1 MRFTASSTAL
11 FLLIIPQAAYAQEDS
26 SPKWRLDVSGG
37 ITSFGGDQ
45 EQPYISTTLRRDL
58 GDMYVSLG
66 GSLVGYD
73 GPAPA
78 VGDTI
83 PATTRQG
90 VLGFGFSSDSLS
102 IDSYVSLGDRDFDT
116 IDIATQNGA
125 VVQFEADGS
134 SWGTGIAITYQQP
147 LGGRWFISPFA
158 ALDYSE
164 IDTVQAIQGPV
175 NQLFA
180 REVEESGVTGSG
192 GATLQYAL
200 GEEYQ
205 HSLGLYSAFV
215 ATSNAAST
223 TRIGAAGSATS
234 ASQPIAGA
242 GDGDGWFEYGASASF
257 SLSDRVFLDFFVS
270 RTAGLRFGEATSGSA
285 GLSFTF

>member
-1 MRFTASSTAL
+1 MHLTASCTAL
-11 FLLIIPQAAYAQEDS
+11 LLLTISPAAYAQSDTA
-26 SPKWRLDVSGG
+26 PKWRLDVSGG

-58 GDMYVSLG
+58 GDLYVSLG

-78 VGDTI
+78 IGETI
-83 PATTRQG
+83 PATTRQA
-90 VLGFGFSSDSLS
+90 VLGFGYQNDALSL
-102 IDSYVSLGDRDFDT
+102 DSYVSLGDRDFDT

-134 SWGTGIAITYQQP
+134 SWGSGIAITYQQP

-158 ALDYSE
+158 SLDYSE

-200 GEEYQ
+200 GEEFQ
-205 HSLGLYSAFV
+205 HSLGFYSAFV

-234 ASQPIAGA
+234 ASQPVAGA

-270 RTAGLRFGEATSGSA
+270 RTAGLRFGEATSGSV

>member
-1 MRFTASSTAL
+1 MRLTASCTAL
-11 FLLIIPQAAYAQEDS
+11 FLLTIPHASYAQTDN
-26 SPKWRLDVSGG
+26 PPPWRLDVTGG
-37 ITSFGGDQ
+37 LTSFGGDQ
-45 EQPYISTTLRRDL
+45 EQPYISASLRRDL
-58 GDMYVSLG
+58 GDFFVSLG

-78 VGDTI
+78 IGDTI
-83 PATTRQG
+83 PATTRQA
-90 VLGFGFSSDSLS
+90 VLGFGYSSESLS

-200 GEEYQ
+200 GEDYQ

-234 ASQPIAGA
+234 TSRPVAGT

-257 SLSDRVFLDFFVS
+257 SLSEAIFLDLFVS
-270 RTAGLRFGEATSGSA
+270 RTAGLRFGEATSGSV

>member
-1 MRFTASSTAL
+1 MAQGDDEREWRFDIA
-11 FLLIIPQAAYAQEDS
+11 
-26 SPKWRLDVSGG
+26 GG
-37 ITSFGGDQ
+37 ITAFAGDQ
-45 EQPYISTTLRRDL
+45 EQPYVSATLRRDI
-58 GDMYVSLG
+58 GDAYVSLG

-78 VGDTI
+78 IGDTI
-83 PATTRQG
+83 PATTKQV
-90 VLGFGFSSDSLS
+90 VLGVGYSTDALS
-102 IDSYVSLGDRDFDT
+102 VDGYVSLGDRDFDT
-116 IDIATQNGA
+116 IDITAQNGA
-125 VVQFEADGS
+125 MLQFEADGS
-134 SWGTGIAITYQQP
+134 SWGTGISLTYQVP
-147 LGGRWFISPFA
+147 LGGRWFLSPFA

-200 GEEYQ
+200 GENYE

-223 TRIGAAGSATS
+223 TRIGGAGSASNTS
-234 ASQPIAGA
+234 TPVEGA

-257 SLSDRVFLDFFVS
+257 SLSDAIFL
-270 RTAGLRFGEATSGSA
+270 RPLRLAHRRAAVRRGDIRIGGPILHLLTRN
-285 GLSFTF
+285 